1 MNSLWSLSLVIS
13 LVSALLATSL
23 QQWARQYI
31 RNTQP
36 KQSSPEKHARRRAFF
51 AGGVDRMHFRWAVEA
66 LPLLIHVSLFLFFS
80 GLIIFMQNINHS
92 VYVSIISA
100 VGIFSAVYVSFTFVP
115 IFWPDSPYKT
125 PLSLIAHEIT
135 RFVTFSFVWCF
146 LIVLCIIGFCIAIL
160 EISILCCLVALL
172 PVFLIVALFIR
183 LVCGADAFKSLDK
196 FAATLPSADQMA
208 QTNKRLANRA
218 SSYIARPL
226 LSLMKSLPGYSR
238 NAAEKQISKMS
249 PEIDLDILKW
259 TIGALG
265 DDDTLEKFFEHI
277 PGFIHSQTVRDLKS
291 PLPDMFISRFS
302 NSWGGFLARSLLSNS
317 VDNAVKAHRLDICMK
332 AIKEMCVDGPHKIY
346 CHLSNLRFDQ
356 GSLSIHTAKI
366 LESWYASNDRN
377 TSELARYTIAKML
390 PYIRERDDSWIGLAR
405 DAFGLQEGTLRDH
418 IARGDNSV
426 LLFILIRAARQVMS
440 EELDKWEL
448 LRSISKFDI
457 IETSRELRN
466 EFCSLWNEIVQ
477 EARIGDYRHNN
488 RHLYILHGIRHLYI
502 PLHHQGTNSA
512 PASFDATTPDDDVML
527 YNLDSYP
534 SCTDS
539 VHRPDST
546 FPLLP
551 QLEGPNDPSPSLSE
565 GQPTP
570 GGRTIPHQANDSNVI
585 AGHPSP
591 GNPSSSPLLSRESS
605 SPDPNTVSEHI
616 VLQANTATSS
626 STREPTQTVTLD
638 VSRLAVAEVSHFSHQ
653 SSLPT
658 AALTADV
665 VHPHHPTTDAPINE
679 MGQASQTSTV
689 TVQKLPRSEAI
700 SAIITPLAV
709 PSASGDFFDAFF
721 F

>member
-13 LVSALLATSL
+13 LVGALLATSL

-31 RNTQP
+31 GNTQP
-36 KQSSPEKHARRRAFF
+36 KQCSPEKHARRRAFF
-51 AGGVDRMHFRWAVEA
+51 AGGVDRMHFRRAVEA
-66 LPLLIHVSLFLFFS
+66 LPLLIHLSLFLFFS
-80 GLIIFMQNINHS
+80 GLIIFMRNINHS
-92 VYVSIISA
+92 VYLAIVLA
-100 VGIFSAVYVSFTFVP
+100 VGLFSAVYVSFTFMP
-115 IFWPDSPYKT
+115 MFWPDSPYNT

-135 RFVTFSFVWCF
+135 LFVVYS
-146 LIVLCIIGFCIAIL
+146 LIGCYSIAMCIVIIILSIL
-160 EISILCCLVALL
+160 EVLILGCLIALL
-172 PVFLIVALFIR
+172 PFYFIIALFIW
-183 LVCGADAFKSLDK
+183 LVCGATVFRSV
-196 FAATLPSADQMA
+196 FTSTLPSLDQI
-208 QTNKRLANRA
+208 TLTGKRWSIRA
-218 SSYIARPL
+218 SIYVFRPPISFL
-226 LSLMKSLPGYSR
+226 DWVSGYSR
-238 NAAEKQISKMS
+238 NAAGKRISQISS
-249 PEIDLDILKW
+249 EIDLGILQW

-265 DDDTLEKFFEHI
+265 DDDTLVKYFESI
-277 PGFIHSQTVRDLKS
+277 PGFFHSQRVRDLKR
-291 PLPDMFISRFS
+291 PLPDMFVTWFS
-302 NSWGGFLARSLLSNS
+302 NSWGGFLARNLLSNS
-317 VDNAVKAHRLDICMK
+317 IDNIAKTHRVDICMK
-332 AIKEMCVDGPHKIY
+332 AIKEICADNGPTKIF
-346 CHLSNLRFDQ
+346 CRLSNLRFDQ
-356 GSLSIHTAKI
+356 GPLSIHTAKI
-366 LESWYASNDRN
+366 LESWCASNDTN

-390 PYIRERDDSWIGLAR
+390 PYIRERDDNWIELAR
-405 DAFGLQEGTLRDH
+405 DIFGLQENTLRDH

-440 EELDKWEL
+440 EEPWKWEML
-448 LRSISKFDI
+448 TSISKFDI

-477 EARIGDYRHNN
+477 EARLREDHHDNC
-488 RHLYILHGIRHLYI
+488 HLYILHGIRHLYI

-512 PASFDATTPDDDVML
+512 PASFDASTPDDDLIL
-527 YNLDSYP
+527 YYLDSYP

-539 VHRPDST
+539 VHRPNST

-565 GQPTP
+565 RQPTP
-570 GGRTIPHQANDSNVI
+570 GGRTIPHQTNDSNVI
-585 AGHPSP
+585 AGRPSP
-591 GNPSSSPLLSRESS
+591 ENPSSSPLLSRESS

-658 AALTADV
+658 VALTADV

-700 SAIITPLAV
+700 PAIITPLAV

-721 F
+721 